1 MSSADALSD
10 RSPAGPAVAE
20 DVAAVGVRREFDG
33 ASDSPSLDRDQR
45 IRAEMIGELVRESGR
60 LRVIPFMVVGILAAV
75 FMERAPIWPAIV
87 LTVGVFAMMFVA
99 GRLRRAYEAEPS
111 KTGNAEAWGLRYAAL
126 SAAVGLVWGPS
137 VASYFDA
144 GSYPHQAFL
153 ALLIFGSLVAA
164 VVHRALYPPAFLAFA
179 VPTSL
184 PIVVMFLLD
193 GRDLALAT
201 AGAGVIAMILLFGW
215 LRGLNRRY
223 RESMALRFENTDLI
237 ERLETAHRSAETAR
251 LQAEAG
257 DRAKSEFLATI
268 SHELRTPMNGII
280 GMTGLLQGTR
290 LTPQQRSYAE
300 IVRESADA
308 LLNLINDILDLT
320 KLEAGRVELDD
331 APFEVARTVESVVG
345 LMAARAQAKGLEIV
359 SHIGAESPDIMTAD
373 AGRLR
378 QVLLNLVSNAIK
390 FTDTGHVTL
399 AIAPAPGQ
407 SAVLR
412 FEVSDTGIGIP
423 ADVQPRLFRPF
434 SQGGGIS
441 RRFGG
446 TGLGLA
452 ISRRLVNAMGGDIR
466 LASIDGS
473 GSVFTVDL
481 PIRNGRSVRRLGDL
495 ANLSVMI
502 AGPDGKTREGAAR
515 YARDWKVDVAEAA
528 SPADVIDR
536 IRASGQM
543 AACVI
548 DWRIRG
554 GAGSL
559 ARQLRASP
567 DTAGCRLIL
576 TVPVG
581 VVEALAED
589 EDALFDA
596 RILLPL
602 RRSIYHRALS
612 GAPMESNEASGGE
625 PQAVRDPS
633 GHRLRVL
640 IVDDVAVNQKLAS
653 SIVENAG
660 HDAVSAGGG
669 REALQALRSLPYDMV
684 LMDVE
689 MPDMDGLAA
698 TRAVRQLPGAVGRI
712 PIIAMTAHPGDEY
725 LERCVDAGMNGYL
738 AKPLDAE
745 ELLQLLRQRA
755 AEGGAKADH
764 VAHDNARPNLER
776 LNRRLDAETSRALLQ
791 HFVQDLKGWET
802 RLTDTD
808 AEATRQLSHA
818 IRGAAL
824 NLGLDDLAD
833 AAGGLERSSMAA
845 DTTPDTDRASELLS
859 LLEIM
864 RRTRDELAA
873 ELLVEDR
880 T

>member
-10 RSPAGPAVAE
+10 RPPAGKADEDKVAG
-20 DVAAVGVRREFDG
+20 VGIRREFDG

-45 IRAEMIGELVRESGR
+45 IRAEMIGELVRESSR
-60 LRVIPFMVVGILAAV
+60 LRVIPFMVVGIIAAV
-75 FMERAPIWPAIV
+75 FLERAPIWPAIV
-87 LTVGVFAMMFVA
+87 LTIGVAAMMFVA
-99 GRLRRAYEAEPS
+99 DRLRRAYEADPA
-111 KTGNAEAWGLRYAAL
+111 KLANAEAWGLRYAAM
-126 SAAVGLVWGPS
+126 SAVVGLVWGPS

-184 PIVVMFLLD
+184 PIVVMFVLD

-201 AGAGVIAMILLFGW
+201 AGAGFIAMILLFGW
-215 LRGLNRRY
+215 MRGLNRRF

-237 ERLETAHRSAETAR
+237 ERLETAHRNAETAR

-320 KLEAGRVELDD
+320 KLAAGRVELDD

-345 LMAARAQAKGLEIV
+345 LMAARAQSKGLEIV
-359 SHIGAESPDIMTAD
+359 SHVAADSPDIMTAD

-399 AIAPAPGQ
+399 AVAPAPGQ

-466 LASIDGS
+466 LASIDGA

-495 ANLSVMI
+495 ANVSVMI
-502 AGPDGKTREGAAR
+502 AGPDGKTREVATR
-515 YARDWKVDVAEAA
+515 YARDWKVKVLEAG
-528 SPADVIDR
+528 SPADAISR
-536 IRASGQM
+536 IRSSGSVT
-543 AACVI
+543 ACVI

-559 ARQLRASP
+559 ARQLRADP
-567 DTAGCRLIL
+567 DTADCRLIL

-581 VVEALAED
+581 VVEAMAED

-596 RILLPL
+596 RILQPL

-612 GAPMESNEASGGE
+612 GAPMETPEISTTAR
-625 PQAVRDPS
+625 PARDPS

-745 ELLQLLRQRA
+745 ELLHLLRQRA
-755 AEGGAKADH
+755 AECGARTEHGAPDG
-764 VAHDNARPNLER
+764 AQPNMER
-776 LNRRLDAETSRALLQ
+776 LKQRLDAETSRALLD
-791 HFVQDLKGWET
+791 HIVQDLGGWET
-802 RLTDTD
+802 ELVAASGD
-808 AEATRQLSHA
+808 ARRQLSHA

-824 NLGLDDLAD
+824 NLGLDSLAE
-833 AAGGLERSSMAA
+833 AAGRLERSDAVADDASQATESSALAA
-845 DTTPDTDRASELLS
+845 LLDV
-859 LLEIM
+859 M
-864 RRTRDELAA
+864 RRTRNELAA
-873 ELLVEDR
+873 ELSAGDR